1 MSGGIDINSLLSE
14 VLGRLSEEGVDVAQ
28 KQADQVLGRTGLSKR
43 GAQNSKSS
51 KVDLIKLEK
60 QRSTR
65 KKTREWEWYTQLN
78 PPQPLSNEEHTE
90 LAKVVEIGLFAE
102 ERLASSAHSY
112 LTNTEIRELRHLS
125 IQGKRAFAKLV
136 KHNLRLVFNWAR
148 PFREIVAPDELQ
160 DAFQAGVLG
169 LIRGLEGWD
178 YKLGFTL
185 STYVT
190 NNIRQSIQRWRSN
203 ETLTIR
209 VPVHVWTQLS
219 AMGYLKRVVE
229 EDEEDFVIE
238 TEETEDSEENID
250 SIDEKIE
257 GNAGLMAAVR
267 SLNLESMSGLSRGII
282 DEYGDLELEDFQS
295 YLTVKNINY
304 VIDALPERSALI
316 IRMRYGFD
324 GAPPATLDTIGE
336 SLGVT
341 RERVRQIVVN
351 VEAQIAIILLMRS
364 YPTVKDVFSEIGQN
378 IRDDDFWEWL
388 DAAFSEMFPL
398 PRGGRQHFETLEL
411 LMSQF
416 PRYET
421 DVAQ

>member
-28 KQADQVLGRTGLSKR
+28 KQADQVLGRTGLSQR
-43 GAQNSKSS
+43 GRSS
-51 KVDLIKLEK
+51 STSTKAGLIKLEK

-65 KKTREWEWYTQLN
+65 KKTREWDWYTQLN

-90 LAKVVEIGLFAE
+90 LAKAVEIGLFAE
-102 ERLASSAHSY
+102 ERLASSALRY
-112 LTNTEIRELRHLS
+112 LTNTEVRELRHLS

-219 AMGYLKRVVE
+219 SMGYLKREIEE
-229 EDEEDFVIE
+229 EDYEIESEED
-238 TEETEDSEENID
+238 EDSEEFID
-250 SIDEKIE
+250 SIDEQIE
-257 GNAGLMAAVR
+257 ANAGLMAAVR
-267 SLNLESMSGLSRGII
+267 ALNLESISELSRGII

-304 VIDALPERSALI
+304 VLDALPARSALI

-324 GAPPATLDTIGE
+324 GAQPATLDAIGE

-341 RERVRQIVVN
+341 RERIRQIVVN
-351 VEAQIAIILLMRS
+351 AEAQIAIIMLMRS

-398 PRGGRQHFETLEL
+398 PRGGRQHFENLEK
-411 LMSQF
+411 LMSYF